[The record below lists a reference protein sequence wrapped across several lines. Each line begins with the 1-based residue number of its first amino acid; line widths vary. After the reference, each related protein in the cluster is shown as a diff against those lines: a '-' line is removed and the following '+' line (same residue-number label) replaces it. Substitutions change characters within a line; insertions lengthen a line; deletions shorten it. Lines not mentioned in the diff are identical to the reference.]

1 MADVKKMATRE
12 GYGRGLV
19 ALGAAHED
27 IVVLD
32 ADLAGST
39 KTGMFAKAYPDRHF
53 NCGIA
58 EADMM
63 CVAAGFAANGFVPF
77 ASSFA
82 MFAAGRAFEQIRNS
96 IGYPHLN
103 VKIGATHGGLSV
115 GEDGASHQCCEDFAL
130 MRSIPGMVVICPA
143 DGVEAEAA
151 TKAAYEYQGPVYLR
165 MGRLAIPVFHEDGFE
180 FKIGKGEIMREGTD
194 IAIIANGLM
203 TYEAIKAGIVDY
215 LNERDVFVT
224 RGMAGADR
232 NHTRRLLVACE
243 RASQALFIKQMLAR
257 PLAREIARTGEPD
270 FCVLAAPGYQCDP
283 AIKGL
288 NSSAAVVINFQE
300 RVILVAGTGY
310 SGEIK
315 KSIFSVMNYL
325 LPVED
330 DVLPMHCSASMD
342 PVTHE
347 TAVFF
352 GLSGTGK
359 TTLSANPTRLLIG
372 DDEHGWSDMGIFNF
386 EGGCYAKCE
395 GLDAFHEPEIFNA
408 VRFGAICENVVLD
421 ENRKPNYDD
430 ISITHNTRVAYPVEH
445 IPNAWTKGMGT
456 TPSVVLFLT
465 CDAFGVLPPI
475 SRLTADAAMYHFV
488 TGFTAKIPG
497 TEVGV
502 TEPTPTFSSL
512 FGEPFMPLDPM
523 VYAKMLGERIAD
535 GRTRVYL
542 VNTGWIGGG
551 YGVGHRIELAYTRAL
566 VARALDGTIEDS
578 EFVHDDIFNVDIP
591 TTCHGV
597 PDGILVPRQYWQSTA
612 RYDEAAHNLAVMF
625 EENFEKKYSHLP
637 ESVKAAGPHAQVH
650 ADARHRGRGLLGLRH

>member
-1 MADVKKMATRE
+1 MDVAAFLLALVPIIWLVVMLLCFKWPAWKAAIGSFVLSCLLAFAWWHLPAAQIATASLEGFLMALWPIVLVIIAAVFTYNLCVRTGAMDVIGSMITSISSDRRLLAL
-12 GYGRGLV
+12 LV
-19 ALGAAHED
+19 AWCFG
-27 IVVLD
+27 
-32 ADLAGST
+32 
-39 KTGMFAKAYPDRHF
+39 
-53 NCGIA
+53 
-58 EADMM
+58 
-63 CVAAGFAANGFVPF
+63 GF
-77 ASSFA
+77 
-82 MFAAGRAFEQIRNS
+82 ME
-96 IGYPHLN
+96 
-103 VKIGATHGGLSV
+103 
-115 GEDGASHQCCEDFAL
+115 
-130 MRSIPGMVVICPA
+130 
-143 DGVEAEAA
+143 
-151 TKAAYEYQGPVYLR
+151 
-165 MGRLAIPVFHEDGFE
+165 
-180 FKIGKGEIMREGTD
+180 
-194 IAIIANGLM
+194 
-203 TYEAIKAGIVDY
+203 
-215 LNERDVFVT
+215 
-224 RGMAGADR
+224 GMAGADR

-372 DDEHGWSDMGIFNF
+372 DDEHGWSDMGIFNI

-421 ENRKPNYDD
+421 ESRKPNYDD
-430 ISITHNTRVAYPVEH
+430 VSITHNTRVAYPVEH

-535 GRTRVYL
+535 GHTRVYL

-566 VARALDGTIEDS
+566 VARALGGTIEDS

-650 ADARHRGRGLLGLRH
+650 AGARHRGRGLLGLRH

>member
-1 MADVKKMATRE
+1 MPGVTPAEVLSNFGITLVEDPAENQPRLLVDLPAAELVEHAIRREEGRMASNGALVIETGERTGRSPNDRFIVDTPDVHDKIAW
-12 GYGRGLV
+12 
-19 ALGAAHED
+19 GA
-27 IVVLD
+27 VNR
-32 ADLAGST
+32 
-39 KTGMFAKAYPDRHF
+39 P
-53 NCGIA
+53 
-58 EADMM
+58 
-63 CVAAGFAANGFVPF
+63 
-77 ASSFA
+77 
-82 MFAAGRAFEQIRNS
+82 
-96 IGYPHLN
+96 
-103 VKIGATHGGLSV
+103 LSV
-115 GEDGASHQCCEDFAL
+115 ES
-130 MRSIPGMVVICPA
+130 
-143 DGVEAEAA
+143 
-151 TKAAYEYQGPVYLR
+151 
-165 MGRLAIPVFHEDGFE
+165 
-180 FKIGKGEIMREGTD
+180 
-194 IAIIANGLM
+194 
-203 TYEAIKAGIVDY
+203 YEAIKAGIVDY

-372 DDEHGWSDMGIFNF
+372 DDEHGWSDMGIFNI

-465 CDAFGVLPPI
+465 CDAFGRAAAHLAPDGRRRHVSLCDGLYGQDPRHRGRASPSPRPRSLRCLA
-475 SRLTADAAMYHFV
+475 SRLCRSTPWSMPRCSVSASPTA
-488 TGFTAKIPG
+488 G
-497 TEVGV
+497 
-502 TEPTPTFSSL
+502 
-512 FGEPFMPLDPM
+512 
-523 VYAKMLGERIAD
+523 
-535 GRTRVYL
+535 TRVYL

-637 ESVKAAGPHAQVH
+637 ESVKAAGPHAQVS
-650 ADARHRGRGLLGLRH
+650 AEARHHGRGLLGLRH

>member
-1 MADVKKMATRE
+1 M
-12 GYGRGLV
+12 
-19 ALGAAHED
+19 
-27 IVVLD
+27 
-32 ADLAGST
+32 SN
-39 KTGMFAKAYPDRHF
+39 F
-53 NCGIA
+53 GIA
-58 EADMM
+58 LVEDPAENQPRLLVDLS
-63 CVAAGFAANGFVPF
+63 AAELVEHAIRREEGRMASNGALVIETGERT
-77 ASSFA
+77 
-82 MFAAGRAFEQIRNS
+82 GRSPNDRFIVDT
-96 IGYPHLN
+96 PDVHD
-103 VKIGATHGGLSV
+103 KIAWGAVNRPLS
-115 GEDGASHQCCEDFAL
+115 
-130 MRSIPGMVVICPA
+130 
-143 DGVEAEAA
+143 AES
-151 TKAAYEYQGPVYLR
+151 
-165 MGRLAIPVFHEDGFE
+165 
-180 FKIGKGEIMREGTD
+180 
-194 IAIIANGLM
+194 
-203 TYEAIKAGIVDY
+203 YEAIKAGIVNY

-359 TTLSANPTRLLIG
+359 TTLSANPTRLLSG
-372 DDEHGWSDMGIFNF
+372 DDEHGWSDMGIFNI

-637 ESVKAAGPHAQVH
+637 ESVKAAGPHAQVS
-650 ADARHRGRGLLGLRH
+650 AEARHHGRGLLGLRH

>member
-1 MADVKKMATRE
+1 MAKLDLTKYGITGTTEIVYNPSYEQLFEEETKPGLE
-12 GYGRGLV
+12 GYEKGQV
-19 ALGAAHED
+19 SELGAVNVMTGIYTGRSPKDKFIVMDENSKDTVWWTSDEYKNDNHPASQEAWAAVKAIAQKELSNKRLYVVDAFCGANKDTRMAIRFVMEVAWQAH
-27 IVVLD
+27 
-32 ADLAGST
+32 
-39 KTGMFAKAYPDRHF
+39 
-53 NCGIA
+53 
-58 EADMM
+58 
-63 CVAAGFAANGFVPF
+63 
-77 ASSFA
+77 
-82 MFAAGRAFEQIRNS
+82 
-96 IGYPHLN
+96 
-103 VKIGATHGGLSV
+103 
-115 GEDGASHQCCEDFAL
+115 
-130 MRSIPGMVVICPA
+130 
-143 DGVEAEAA
+143 
-151 TKAAYEYQGPVYLR
+151 
-165 MGRLAIPVFHEDGFE
+165 
-180 FKIGKGEIMREGTD
+180 
-194 IAIIANGLM
+194 
-203 TYEAIKAGIVDY
+203 
-215 LNERDVFVT
+215 FVT
-224 RGMAGADR
+224 NM
-232 NHTRRLLVACE
+232 
-243 RASQALFIKQMLAR
+243 FIKPTAEEL
-257 PLAREIARTGEPD
+257 ENFEPD
-270 FCVLAAPGYQCDP
+270 FVVYNASKAKVENYKEL
-283 AIKGL
+283 GL
-288 NSSAAVVINFQE
+288 NSETAVVFNITSKEQ
-300 RVILVAGTGY
+300 VIVNTWYG
-310 SGEIK
+310 GEMK
-315 KSIFSVMNYL
+315 KGMFSMMNYF
-325 LPVED
+325 LP
-330 DVLPMHCSASMD
+330 LKGMASMHCSANTD
-342 PVTHE
+342 LNGE
-347 TAVFF
+347 NTAIFF

-359 TTLSANPTRLLIG
+359 TTLSTDPKRLLIG
-372 DDEHGWSDMGIFNF
+372 DDEHGWSDMGIFNI

-395 GLDAFHEPEIFNA
+395 GLDAFHEPEIFYA

-578 EFVHDDIFNVDIP
+578 EFLHDDIFNVDIP

-637 ESVKAAGPHAQVH
+637 DSVKAAGPHAQVP
-650 ADARHRGRGLLGLRH
+650 AEARHRGRGLLGLRH

>member
-1 MADVKKMATRE
+1 MAKINLKQYGITGTTEVIYNPSYDELYREETRKGLRGYEKGQVTEMGAVNVMTGVYTGRSPKDKFFVMDETTKDTIWWTSPEYKNDNKPVTKKTWKELKKIAVEELSNKKLFVVDTFCGANENTRLKIRFIMEVAWQAHFVKN
-12 GYGRGLV
+12 
-19 ALGAAHED
+19 
-27 IVVLD
+27 
-32 ADLAGST
+32 
-39 KTGMFAKAYPDRHF
+39 MF
-53 NCGIA
+53 
-58 EADMM
+58 
-63 CVAAGFAANGFVPF
+63 
-77 ASSFA
+77 
-82 MFAAGRAFEQIRNS
+82 IR
-96 IGYPHLN
+96 P
-103 VKIGATHGGLSV
+103 
-115 GEDGASHQCCEDFAL
+115 
-130 MRSIPGMVVICPA
+130 
-143 DGVEAEAA
+143 
-151 TKAAYEYQGPVYLR
+151 
-165 MGRLAIPVFHEDGFE
+165 
-180 FKIGKGEIMREGTD
+180 TD
-194 IAIIANGLM
+194 EELEK
-203 TYEAIKAGIVDY
+203 Y
-215 LNERDVFVT
+215 
-224 RGMAGADR
+224 
-232 NHTRRLLVACE
+232 
-243 RASQALFIKQMLAR
+243 
-257 PLAREIARTGEPD
+257 GEPD
-270 FCVLAAPGYQCDP
+270 FVVLNASKAKVKNY
-283 AIKGL
+283 KELGL
-288 NSSAAVVINFQE
+288 NSETAVVFNLTEKMQVIINTWY
-300 RVILVAGTGY
+300 G
-310 SGEIK
+310 GEMK
-315 KSIFSVMNYL
+315 KGMFSYMNYL
-325 LPVED
+325 LP
-330 DVLPMHCSASMD
+330 LKGMASMHCSAN
-342 PVTHE
+342 TNAKGE
-347 TAVFF
+347 TAIFF

-372 DDEHGWSDMGIFNF
+372 DDEHGWSDMGIFNI

-421 ENRKPNYDD
+421 EGRKPNYDD
-430 ISITHNTRVAYPVEH
+430 VSITHNTRVAYPVEH

-542 VNTGWIGGG
+542 VNTGWVGGG
-551 YGVGHRIELAYTRAL
+551 YGVGHRIELAYTRSL

-637 ESVKAAGPHAQVH
+637 ESVKAAGPHAQVPVE
-650 ADARHRGRGLLGLRH
+650 ARHRGRGLLGLRH

>member
-1 MADVKKMATRE
+1 M
-12 GYGRGLV
+12 
-19 ALGAAHED
+19 
-27 IVVLD
+27 
-32 ADLAGST
+32 
-39 KTGMFAKAYPDRHF
+39 
-53 NCGIA
+53 
-58 EADMM
+58 
-63 CVAAGFAANGFVPF
+63 
-77 ASSFA
+77 
-82 MFAAGRAFEQIRNS
+82 
-96 IGYPHLN
+96 
-103 VKIGATHGGLSV
+103 
-115 GEDGASHQCCEDFAL
+115 
-130 MRSIPGMVVICPA
+130 
-143 DGVEAEAA
+143 
-151 TKAAYEYQGPVYLR
+151 
-165 MGRLAIPVFHEDGFE
+165 
-180 FKIGKGEIMREGTD
+180 
-194 IAIIANGLM
+194 
-203 TYEAIKAGIVDY
+203 
-215 LNERDVFVT
+215 
-224 RGMAGADR
+224 
-232 NHTRRLLVACE
+232 
-243 RASQALFIKQMLAR
+243 
-257 PLAREIARTGEPD
+257 
-270 FCVLAAPGYQCDP
+270 
-283 AIKGL
+283 
-288 NSSAAVVINFQE
+288 
-300 RVILVAGTGY
+300 
-310 SGEIK
+310 
-315 KSIFSVMNYL
+315 
-325 LPVED
+325 
-330 DVLPMHCSASMD
+330 
-342 PVTHE
+342 
-347 TAVFF
+347 FF

-372 DDEHGWSDMGIFNF
+372 DDEHGWSDMGIFNI

-421 ENRKPNYDD
+421 ESRKPNYDD
-430 ISITHNTRVAYPVEH
+430 VSVTHNTRVAYPVEH